1 MKSTSTKGPDSAV
14 EGRRQNP
21 GQTAKNIGERQSEP
35 PNPLLSSLR
44 WPIFLLFDP
53 VFCLLPQLRSL
64 VPGYSL
70 ISPPQTTSRLAPL
83 FGRQNLYRGKKS
95 SDNAGGKPTCGFS
108 LQHKTTTPKTLEPQ

>member
-21 GQTAKNIGERQSEP
+21 GQTAKNIGERESEP

-53 VFCLLPQLRSL
+53 VFCLLPQLRSI

-70 ISPPQTTSRLAPL
+70 ISPSQTTSRLDPR
-83 FGRQNLYRGKKS
+83 FGFFAHAHFFPS
-95 SDNAGGKPTCGFS
+95 SSPSPPPPPSPHQCGAWSQASRRLPF
-108 LQHKTTTPKTLEPQ
+108 